1 MNYDL
6 LVNLHFYID
15 TIVSKIIELID
26 ASPYNDTVSNVI
38 TEHKIEVSIFDEML
52 ESKKKK
58 RFAKAMLKNTC
69 IIISGYDG

>member
-1 MNYDL
+1 M

-52 ESKKKK
+52 EKQEKETICESNAKKYLYYNF
-58 RFAKAMLKNTC
+58 RL
-69 IIISGYDG
+69 